1 MAIRN
6 QNHIIGDKAVRKISD
21 LLIPEEWTISIPDAD
36 YGLDMLVEIVNDN
49 RTTGKFFFVQC
60 KGTDNSPRNG
70 KIDYRIDIAHLK
82 DYSEITLPI
91 LFVIYS
97 RSENKFW
104 GCWINSLYNYLSDK
118 EKHRKTWKITFRE
131 SDNITVDSLR
141 AINEVFSLD
150 IVRSITIR
158 TNGISTDGISRLHKQ
173 IQSLVQSEID
183 SYISE
188 GDKLSIMNV
197 DLTYN
202 GDIDNGY
209 VVVSFRNTSITI
221 PVVIESKAY
230 LFLNPVSIS
239 DSPTSVKEIIM
250 SIAVLSSVVS
260 EKSIEY
266 VLNNISN
273 SSISNISEDIWAGFI
288 MKIPSR
294 MFDKLMT
301 VFNLFVQEE
310 QLFLAQLV
318 MMKVFACDKALYPH
332 LLQQFIN
339 EVKDDSMKGC
349 LYYNL
354 ANNLRQEDRMNDSI
368 SCYLKARKYE
378 PDYLNRN
385 YWWKEL
391 AGVMFVSGHPRFA
404 ELFYKKA
411 ISLSAE
417 EEKENLPLLL
427 SDCLVVQGKY
437 REACDIETSYLSN
450 MTIKPDNI
458 DYILLKADVTRKM
471 FIQIEGPQI
480 NSQLFNEGI
489 SLSKAGEYK
498 KACYSF
504 LFAWRI
510 NETDLEALTSAFIS
524 SLNSGDSSLTINI
537 MKTIKCLYPKEGYN
551 QIVKSIIG
559 ESWELTNGH
568 NDALD
573 SLLEMFNKL

>member
-1 MAIRN
+1 MAIRGC
-6 QNHIIGDKAVRKISD
+6 NHIIGDKAVRKISD

-36 YGLDMLVEIVNDN
+36 YGLDMLVEIVKDN

-60 KGTDNSPRNG
+60 KGTDKSVRKG
-70 KIDYRIDIAHLK
+70 KINYRIDLAHLK

-91 LFVIYS
+91 LFILYS

-118 EKHRKTWKITFRE
+118 EKHRKSWKITFRE
-131 SDNITVDSLR
+131 SDNITVDTLR

-158 TNGISTDGISRLHKQ
+158 TNGISTDGISRLNKQ

-183 SYISE
+183 RYISE

-197 DLTYN
+197 DLSYN
-202 GDIDNGY
+202 GDIDNGN

-239 DSPTSVKEIIM
+239 DSPTSVREIIM
-250 SIAVLSSVVS
+250 SIAVLSSVFS

-266 VLNNISN
+266 VLNNFSN

-288 MKIPSR
+288 LKIPSR

-339 EVKDDSMKGC
+339 EVKDNSMKGS

-427 SDCLVVQGKY
+427 SDCLVAQGKY

-450 MTIKPDNI
+450 LTLKPDNI

-489 SLSKAGEYK
+489 SLSKAGEYE

-510 NETDLEALTSAFIS
+510 NEADLEALTSAFIS

-573 SLLEMFNKL
+573 SLLDMYNKM